1 MLSLSREE
9 GKGNEA
15 KSRKEE
21 KPFSAV
27 VREYFS
33 LNNRNIFLFMI
44 LSVIPAAI
52 CQAIY
57 MSLGILDIKGKID
70 TLFFDFYYT
79 PTINTGYDFIIQPIT
94 VIATLNLGL
103 LAIRIIGWGLA
114 NEEGEVEKGSDID
127 KYVIPLF
134 IIIFV
139 SLFLYKVPFLK
150 WTFPLAFLFLYL
162 ITRTCSKI
170 VIFLTLV
177 FFNVAFLARYYELF
191 EFAVI
196 LNGEISNIF
205 TFMAKIGFS
214 WLYIL
219 PYNFLFFFPFII
231 TIYFWDFKHPE
242 KYISSF
248 FDVVFH
254 ENMVAVF
261 VGLFLNVMF
270 SAVPIFVV
278 LSQPELPILRPLPFL
293 DPSGII
299 IWFHEIL
306 GKEITSG
313 LSTLEVLTIMHL
325 WVGSFILW
333 FTPFFVSLAQ
343 LETKFEANFDRKLR
357 DIIQRMKDHI
367 VMVGFGNLGK
377 KVCSD
382 LIKRGV
388 ISLKS
393 DTIEIFTPDLDVKKI
408 CKKLLVIDINDQLF
422 DRVHTDPILQN
433 VGVARSTMRIEGE
446 KKDILI
452 PAIIGDINS
461 ETTKESS
468 QLRNSKFFISA
479 PSDYRA
485 TFTLSKFANAEDL
498 DSIISVED
506 SAQRDYFSPKMTAH
520 DTFFIYPAF
529 QEGISL
535 GRVASLCYLRLREEL
550 EAKKPLENIEIVIAG
565 EGKQIHYLMETFWME
580 TERAGTFSDSQNQGM
595 YKLPISILTNSE
607 EITKR
612 SISKKSDKYDKIMK
626 LQEIIKRSA
635 CKDQNDAY
643 LSVDVIVDYSDR
655 LKTIEK
661 IIEDKEPQIIVI
673 TSDTIQKVSKI
684 FHEWFLG
691 AERYI
696 SAGKKNYKPTM
707 IVGVLGDEYEE
718 IQDILLYYTQME
730 PPSKIKFPIQ
740 YIDAAVRAY
749 DDSKEQ
755 IGGLAQSFTR
765 KGNLEYRN
773 KKIREI
779 IGEIKEPLALYC
791 CIDDLPGSLGSLL
804 GKLAG
809 VEFTDV
815 KSVATREAI
824 SLHYCR
830 FQSCSGVENYS
841 FLANAELHEKKS
853 INEKENLFFCLFQS
867 ESEEP
872 ERRELTRKSIKHL
885 LNIKDI
891 TEELQ
896 RDPDLLRLYDIC
908 SCCSRRITCF
918 VASYLR
924 KVKNLINNEDYYKNL
939 ETLEKIPEGTVD
951 RELKRFFM
959 NSQFQKLDIG
969 IKSDLPKAAILVCCR
984 HSKITGSVSTAV
996 NNLSFRKVDKIH
1008 GEKIADITYL
1018 RSYEC
1023 YDPALTN
1030 IEFYGN
1036 LVEDV
1041 QNDHRERL
1049 KKEGVIDGVF
1059 INAVTKKNQW
1069 YNYAKSLCEVLNKI
1083 YEDNYELWV
1092 DKWVT
1097 NQINDDGTE
1106 NTPDNVAVIRKGFV
1120 KGNSSEVDVNCKK
1133 QDCIIHNKIKL
1144 LKKKWVWD
1152 KEKKFLSLVP

>member
-1 MLSLSREE
+1 MV
-9 GKGNEA
+9 A
-15 KSRKEE
+15 
-21 KPFSAV
+21 
-27 VREYFS
+27 
-33 LNNRNIFLFMI
+33 IF
-44 LSVIPAAI
+44 V
-52 CQAIY
+52 
-57 MSLGILDIKGKID
+57 
-70 TLFFDFYYT
+70 
-79 PTINTGYDFIIQPIT
+79 
-94 VIATLNLGL
+94 GL
-103 LAIRIIGWGLA
+103 LLCMMF
-114 NEEGEVEKGSDID
+114 SFTS
-127 KYVIPLF
+127 LF
-134 IIIFV
+134 IIVPQLPPNFEPYPLPVDIFG
-139 SLFLYKVPFLK
+139 
-150 WTFPLAFLFLYL
+150 
-162 ITRTCSKI
+162 RI
-170 VIFLTLV
+170 VLTLR
-177 FFNVAFLARYYELF
+177 NLLAG
-191 EFAVI
+191 A
-196 LNGEISNIF
+196 NI
-205 TFMAKIGFS
+205 
-214 WLYIL
+214 
-219 PYNFLFFFPFII
+219 
-231 TIYFWDFKHPE
+231 
-242 KYISSF
+242 
-248 FDVVFH
+248 
-254 ENMVAVF
+254 EN
-261 VGLFLNVMF
+261 LR
-270 SAVPIFVV
+270 IF
-278 LSQPELPILRPLPFL
+278 
-293 DPSGII
+293 
-299 IWFHEIL
+299 EIL
-306 GKEITSG
+306 A
-313 LSTLEVLTIMHL
+313 LFHL
-325 WVGSFILW
+325 WVGSLILW
-333 FTPFFVSLAQ
+333 FTPFMVGLTQ
-343 LETKFEANFDRKLR
+343 LETKFEANFDRHLR
-357 DIIQRMKDHI
+357 EIIQKIRMHI
-367 VMVGFGNLGK
+367 VVIGFGNLGK

-382 LIKRGV
+382 LIERDV
-388 ISLKS
+388 ISLKK
-393 DTIEIFTPDLDVKKI
+393 DTTEILTPDIEVRKI
-408 CKKLLVIDINDQLF
+408 CDTLLVVDSNDELF

-433 VGVARSTMRIEGE
+433 VGVARSKIRING
-446 KKDILI
+446 KKEDILI

-468 QLRNSKFFISA
+468 RLRNSRFFISA

-485 TFTLSKFANAEDL
+485 NFTLSKFANAEDL

-535 GRVASLCYLRLREEL
+535 GRVASLCFLRLREEL
-550 EAKKPLENIEIVIAG
+550 EEKKLLENIEIVIAG

-580 TERAGTFSDSQNQGM
+580 TERAGMFLGSRNQGM
-595 YKLPISILTNSE
+595 YKLPVSILTNSE

-612 SISKKSDKYDKIMK
+612 SISKESDKYDKMME

-635 CKDQNDAY
+635 CKDKNDAY
-643 LSVDVIVDYSDR
+643 LSVDVIVDYPDR

-691 AERYI
+691 TERYI
-696 SAGKKNYKPTM
+696 SAGKENYKPTM

-765 KGNLEYRN
+765 KGNLEHKN
-773 KKIREI
+773 EKIREI

-804 GKLAG
+804 SKLAG
-809 VEFTDV
+809 VKFTDV
-815 KSVATREAI
+815 KSVDARKAI

-841 FLANAELHEKKS
+841 FLANAELHEKES

-867 ESEEP
+867 ESENLK
-872 ERRELTRKSIKHL
+872 RRELTRKSIKHL
-885 LNIKDI
+885 LDIKDI

-896 RDPDLLRLYDIC
+896 RDPDLLRLHDIC
-908 SCCSRRITCF
+908 SCCSRRITCS

-924 KVKNLINNEDYYKNL
+924 KVKNLINNEGYYKNL
-939 ETLEKIPEGTVD
+939 ETLKKIPEGTVD
-951 RELKRFFM
+951 RELKRFFT
-959 NSQFQKLDIG
+959 NPQFQKSDIE

-996 NNLSFRKVDKIH
+996 SNLSFRKVDEVH
-1008 GEKIADITYL
+1008 GKKIADITYL

-1097 NQINDDGTE
+1097 NQINDDGIE
-1106 NTPDNVAVIRKGFV
+1106 NIPDNVAVIREGFV
-1120 KGNSSEVDVNCKK
+1120 KGNSSEVNVNCKK

-1144 LKKKWVWD
+1144 LKRKWVWD
-1152 KEKKFLSLVP
+1152 KEKKFLSLVPYFSKKYIVMKRRIKK